1 MRLKD
6 KVALITGAAIS
17 MVGIP
22 ASSVQAQADS
32 LLRAGHR
39 ARAIP
44 ADVSDAQQV
53 QQTVKAFGCLDNA
66 VACAAVYYHNR
77 DFTLDALDESV
88 WEETHAVNLRGVML
102 TCKSSIGHML
112 D

>member
-1 MRLKD
+1 MRLKG
-6 KVALITGAAIS
+6 KVALITGAAIL

-53 QQTVKAFGCLDNA
+53 QQTVKEFGCLDNA
-66 VACAAVYYHNR
+66 VACSAVQ
-77 DFTLDALDESV
+77 S
-88 WEETHAVNLRGVML
+88 
-102 TCKSSIGHML
+102 
-112 D
+112 